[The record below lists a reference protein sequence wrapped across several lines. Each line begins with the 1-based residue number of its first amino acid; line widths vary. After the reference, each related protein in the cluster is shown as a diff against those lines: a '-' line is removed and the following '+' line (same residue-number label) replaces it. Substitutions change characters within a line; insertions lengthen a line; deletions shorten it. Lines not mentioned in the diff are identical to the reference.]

1 MVTLIFP
8 PHVRPSEV
16 SVYHPLAHSAGRHGC
31 TLQTI
36 MVENRRQDYR
46 TRYQER
52 YPPGIEIIFFC
63 DFPRRFL
70 EEVPQGPFKRRAC
83 QKVPRRS
90 CNIADVMGNSSTK
103 NPCAHVLARWSFS
116 HRVADGHHEPGEG

>member
-16 SVYHPLAHSAGRHGC
+16 SVYHPLAHSGGRHGC
-31 TLQTI
+31 TLKTI

-63 DFPRRFL
+63 DFPRRIL
-70 EEVPQGPFKRRAC
+70 EEEPQGPFNRRAC
-83 QKVPRRS
+83 QKVPQSS
-90 CNIADVMGNSSTK
+90 CNIADVMANSSTK
-103 NPCAHVLARWSFS
+103 NHSDHFLTRCRVTYAVYDS
-116 HRVADGHHEPGEG
+116 HDAP